1 MAGFLRKQDEV
12 LHYFLR
18 YPQYLLFRWN
28 VNSYGVLVK
37 GELSRLP
44 ELTDNCVEYVKRTCE
59 EEEQMDWYVAV
70 GKPVERLSLLSQC
83 YQSVN
88 HYFAYRF
95 MVPGLHV
102 LTEDTLESY
111 VNSQGG
117 RTGWQQWILHS

>member
-44 ELTDNCVEYVKRTCE
+44 ELTDNCVEVCE
-59 EEEQMDWYVAV
+59 ADLRKGKSMMDWYVSCRKTSGEIELAF
-70 GKPVERLSLLSQC
+70 PVLSECESIILHI
-83 YQSVN
+83 V
-88 HYFAYRF
+88 F

-102 LTEDTLESY
+102 S
-111 VNSQGG
+111 
-117 RTGWQQWILHS
+117 